1 ARARGRV
8 RLPPRIVGPS
18 GRARARRRAR
28 RRRAV
33 PLRAATRAAVRRRG
47 ARCLG
52 EPSPAAARRRHA
64 ALLLLQAR
72 RGADGATVR
81 RTSARAAAL
90 GSAPVPDYPKLLAEL
105 AVHVGADLQPGQDLV
120 IAAWDPVQA
129 PLVRAIAEEAY
140 SSGAR
145 YVSPV
150 YWDGTVKASRIRHA
164 PDDSIEFIP
173 AWFRRVV
180 TESIEVRGAWI
191 SVTGDPNPGVFAD
204 VDQQRLGRD
213 QMPYI
218 PEIHDAIASR
228 VVNWTVVPGPN
239 RGWAERL
246 FGEPDEGRLWETLTP
261 ILRMDADDPVQ
272 AWRDHVHRLGERAAS
287 LNDRGFM
294 AVRFAGPG
302 TELNVG
308 LIEGHRWLNGVF
320 PTTWGPVPVVNM
332 PTEEVFTTP
341 DYHSVE
347 GTVRMTRPVQMTGG
361 TIVDGLRLR
370 FEGGRAVE
378 VSADT
383 NEDAVRSQLA
393 VDAAARGSARSRS
406 STTCRRSA
414 RAGSCSATPCS
425 TRTRLRTSL
434 GGTRTRS
441 QFRTCRMTRP
451 SASGSASTAQSFT
464 RTR

>member
-1 ARARGRV
+1 M
-8 RLPPRIVGPS
+8 
-18 GRARARRRAR
+18 
-28 RRRAV
+28 
-33 PLRAATRAAVRRRG
+33 
-47 ARCLG
+47 
-52 EPSPAAARRRHA
+52 
-64 ALLLLQAR
+64 
-72 RGADGATVR
+72 
-81 RTSARAAAL
+81 
-90 GSAPVPDYPKLLAEL
+90 PDYPKLLAEL

-294 AVRFAGPG
+294 AVRFTGPG

-393 VDAAARGSARSRS
+393 VDDGASRLGEIALVDDLSPIGQSGIMFGDTLLDENASSHIAWGNAYEIAVPDLPDNAAERERLGFNGSIVHQDAMIGSAEVDVDGVE
-406 STTCRRSA
+406 
-414 RAGSCSATPCS
+414 AGGAAVPIM
-425 TRTRLRTSL
+425 RDGAWVL
-434 GGTRTRS
+434 
-441 QFRTCRMTRP
+441 
-451 SASGSASTAQSFT
+451 
-464 RTR
+464 